1 VVLKGMVIML
11 QISEEILKNI
21 ESSTSRALVGESC
34 KIIEEIEKQ
43 NLSVKDSL
51 SLIKSLLRN
60 KIYESSRNHTN
71 LIVKFSEGVTF
82 NVTFERKLQA

>member
-1 VVLKGMVIML
+1 ML

-82 NVTFERKLQA
+82 NVNFEKPPHA

>member
-1 VVLKGMVIML
+1 ML
-11 QISEEILKNI
+11 QLTEETLKSI

-43 NLSVKDSL
+43 NLSLKDSFI
-51 SLIKSLLRN
+51 LIKSLLRN

-71 LIVKFSEGVTF
+71 LIVKFSEGVSF
-82 NVTFERKLQA
+82 SIDFIKQPKA

>member
-1 VVLKGMVIML
+1 ML
-11 QISEEILKNI
+11 QITEEILKNI
-21 ESSTSRALVGESC
+21 ESSTSRALVGEAC

-82 NVTFERKLQA
+82 NVTFEKPKL